1 LSGDRA
7 NATSFSVI
15 ARFLSIALLQ
25 VVEIEYGV
33 ALPVRVAVQPV
44 RRDADDVAVF
54 YSVAGR
60 NVARLGPY
68 LVGQVQVVLSQ
79 ARSVGAQIESLL
91 PISWV

>member
-1 LSGDRA
+1 
-7 NATSFSVI
+7 
-15 ARFLSIALLQ
+15 
-25 VVEIEYGV
+25 
-33 ALPVRVAVQPV
+33 
-44 RRDADDVAVF
+44 VF

-68 LVGQVQVVLSQ
+68 LVDQVQVVLSQ